1 MPSLTSLDATAQE
14 RKARLAK
21 LKNLKRKQPEPAD
34 ENDNDNDDNNNNT
47 ISDADADKPASK
59 YPKSPSTAAT
69 EEATSNRRTN
79 DNNDDVSKGDDH
91 DHSVTS
97 TYLSGRNYD
106 PETRGPRL
114 GFEIEPAANQP
125 TLEADATALAAET
138 QKQAQQDAKP
148 DKPLDLFTLRPK
160 KPNWDLKRDL
170 DAKLQVLN
178 VRTENAIAK
187 LVRERIEEAKKASA
201 AAQKNNNNIN
211 KNKKGSRD
219 GDEDPGEDMNGEA
232 IGMDG
237 VALVEAM
244 HMREREEEE
253 DEKREK
259 ADQDMDDGS

>member
-1 MPSLTSLDATAQE
+1 MPSLTSLDAAAQE

-21 LKNLKRKQPEPAD
+21 LKNLKRKQPEPGE
-34 ENDNDNDDNNNNT
+34 ENDDNNNNNT
-47 ISDADADKPASK
+47 ISDADADGPASK
-59 YPKSPSTAAT
+59 YPKSPSATAV
-69 EEATSNRRTN
+69 EGSSNHRT
-79 DNNDDVSKGDDH
+79 NNDDDNDVSKKDGDQDH
-91 DHSVTS
+91 GVTS

-114 GFEIEPAANQP
+114 GFEVEPAANQP
-125 TLEADATALAAET
+125 TLEADAIALAAET
-138 QKQAQQDAKP
+138 QKQAKQDAKP

-170 DAKLQVLN
+170 DAKLQILN

-187 LVRERIEEAKKASA
+187 LVRERIEEAKKASV
-201 AAQKNNNNIN
+201 AAQKKQNGSGDAG
-211 KNKKGSRD
+211 KNP
-219 GDEDPGEDMNGEA
+219 DEDGNGEA

-253 DEKREK
+253 DEKRERN
-259 ADQDMDDGS
+259 DENMDDGS

>member
-1 MPSLTSLDATAQE
+1 MPSLTSLDAAAQE

-21 LKNLKRKQPEPAD
+21 LKNLKRKQPEIADDDDNITSDKNAD
-34 ENDNDNDDNNNNT
+34 E
-47 ISDADADKPASK
+47 PASK
-59 YPKSPSTAAT
+59 YPRSPSTTAA
-69 EEATSNRRTN
+69 EASNHTP
-79 DNNDDVSKGDDH
+79 NNDISKDEDH
-91 DHSVTS
+91 DHSITS

-114 GFEIEPAANQP
+114 GFEVEPAANQP
-125 TLEADATALAAET
+125 TLEADAIALAVET
-138 QKQAQQDAKP
+138 QKQAKQDAKP

-178 VRTENAIAK
+178 VRTENAIAR

-201 AAQKNNNNIN
+201 AAQKRN
-211 KNKKGSRD
+211 KNKMGSGD
-219 GDEDPGEDMNGEA
+219 GDEGPDEDGNGEA

-244 HMREREEEE
+244 HVREREEEE
-253 DEKREK
+253 DERREK
-259 ADQDMDDGS
+259 NDEDMDDGS